1 MNSARKE
8 VSDDNPEAF
17 RAIQGAAAAAM
28 SPAALSIVTTLFPQ
42 GPERARAL
50 GVWGAVAGSGSA
62 AGVLLGGVLTQAFGW
77 PAIFYINVP
86 VGIVAPREPRG

>member
-17 RAIQGAAAAAM
+17 RAIQGASAAAM

-42 GPERARAL
+42 GPGPGHLASGVPSPARAAPL
-50 GVWGAVAGSGSA
+50 ACCSAGC
-62 AGVLLGGVLTQAFGW
+62 
-77 PAIFYINVP
+77 
-86 VGIVAPREPRG
+86 